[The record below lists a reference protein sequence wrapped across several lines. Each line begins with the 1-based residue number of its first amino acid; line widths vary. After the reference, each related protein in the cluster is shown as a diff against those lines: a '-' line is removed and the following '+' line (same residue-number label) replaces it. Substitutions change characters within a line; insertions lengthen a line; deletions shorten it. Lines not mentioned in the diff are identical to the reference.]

1 MAPSLLTYNRGTLY
15 VFDNAEARIVALDAT
30 TGASRWKVGRAGAGP
45 LEFGGVAAI
54 APDRDGGVA
63 VVDIRDRRVTR
74 WSGNGEL
81 VGTISLGA
89 MGGQPNQLCALSN
102 DRLLLADVFAAS
114 LNEMDS
120 TGKPVAKRAPI
131 WPDLVGAKWESHQVV
146 LRNSPDLALCIA
158 ALTSGRGFAILT
170 ERRPPRVVRYVESF
184 DAYAVGPRKDEKEM
198 SYWATF
204 DAAITAD
211 TVMVL
216 FAGRTADLNRL
227 IDRYSATSG
236 GYLDSYRLPFA
247 TKRFAAGGG
256 LIFVADSTGT
266 SVLGLRPGRLKSVS
280 GR

>member
-1 MAPSLLTYNRGTLY
+1 MPNTDADRFAAFRAPMGLPRRDFALGVELARFAVTRIAQTHVAKRVGHVLAPA
-15 VFDNAEARIVALDAT
+15 VGEAEDGATIVDCPC
-30 TGASRWKVGRAGAGP
+30 GAGP
-45 LEFGGVAAI
+45 ALRALEPGREVRYVAAE
-54 APDRDGGVA
+54 V
-63 VVDIRDRRVTR
+63 
-74 WSGNGEL
+74 
-81 VGTISLGA
+81 
-89 MGGQPNQLCALSN
+89 
-102 DRLLLADVFAAS
+102 
-114 LNEMDS
+114 
-120 TGKPVAKRAPI
+120 PVAKRAPI